1 MEDAIKEIKSRI
13 DIVNLINEY
22 VPLTKGGKNYKGLCP
37 FHNEKTPSFMV
48 SRELGIF
55 KCFGCGLAGD
65 SIKFIQEAEGLEF
78 VEALNLLAKKAGVI
92 LKPKRQKTSP
102 EEIKIRGILE
112 INQLAGEF
120 FHFIL
125 TKNKFGKKALDY
137 LKNRGIKNDTIK
149 TFKLGYAPNSWDSLL
164 RFLLKRGYDI
174 ALIAASG
181 LVVPKEHSSGFYD
194 RFRGRVIIPL
204 RNERGEIISFSG
216 RALGKIEPKY
226 INGPETSVF
235 KKERFLYNLD
245 LARSE
250 IKRKKEAIL
259 VEGYFDAISPYQEET
274 KNVVASSGTSLTTG
288 QLSLI
293 KKYSETLVIFY
304 DTDTAGIEATKRALS
319 LAQEIKLDVKVGI
332 LPDNIKDP
340 DEAIQKDKKIF
351 EKALQ
356 EAVSVYDF
364 YFNFA
369 QKHFDIKD
377 ALGKKRASDFLL
389 PIIADIKHD
398 IQKAHYIKKLS
409 SVIDI
414 SEDAIVQALL
424 KIANT
429 NHLNDKISRTS
440 PATDSGSKLSSEEYI
455 IALILKVPNDLAQ
468 KTLYKLSNEDF
479 YYDETK
485 NLFVKLKE
493 YMLEKERFLIKNFYL
508 KLTDDERKLAEK
520 LYLME
525 ISLADNENID
535 QEVLEKEIK
544 KIFDIINKETIRRKL
559 KSLSGLIKNAEQED
573 NTDQLSRL
581 QYEFSL
587 LSKKVK
593 SS

>member
-1 MEDAIKEIKSRI
+1 M
-13 DIVNLINEY
+13 
-22 VPLTKGGKNYKGLCP
+22 
-37 FHNEKTPSFMV
+37 
-48 SRELGIF
+48 
-55 KCFGCGLAGD
+55 
-65 SIKFIQEAEGLEF
+65 
-78 VEALNLLAKKAGVI
+78 
-92 LKPKRQKTSP
+92 
-102 EEIKIRGILE
+102 
-112 INQLAGEF
+112 
-120 FHFIL
+120 
-125 TKNKFGKKALDY
+125 
-137 LKNRGIKNDTIK
+137 
-149 TFKLGYAPNSWDSLL
+149 L

-226 INGPETSVF
+226 INGPETLVF

-340 DEAIQKDKKIF
+340 DEAIQKDKKI
-351 EKALQ
+351 L
-356 EAVSVYDF
+356 
-364 YFNFA
+364 
-369 QKHFDIKD
+369 
-377 ALGKKRASDFLL
+377 KRASDFLL